1 MAWYRPTAN
10 NVNWSTP
17 TNWETSSDYTI
28 STWGVANT
36 LPTTSDYVYLHNRN
50 VILDTTSTQSIK
62 AALITNEA
70 LTPGINISPLSRISS
85 SAGGLISCSLASR
98 TGSNAIIIT
107 ASLKSSAS
115 LFTSLAGFSNNNINI
130 SGNLTSTAAGFAIS
144 HNVGASNT
152 YNIKGYLT
160 AAGGTVISI
169 AGNTNTQSFN
179 IEGNLYVN
187 AGGYCILSNTTT
199 AATILTLTGSV
210 YYTRGG
216 GNTSGAAIFLPSA
229 PNIINISGSIYSGM
243 GNFTS
248 TNVTVPAAIIS
259 NTAGGSITIIGD
271 VYAGRNAP
279 GIYATNAAGPTVTVY
294 GNLYN
299 DPINGIS
306 AVVSPKLVV
315 SASSQLS
322 IYTTAN
328 QTSSYASGSIPI
340 TYPSVNDV
348 RSGVEFGVTPLQTG
362 LMNVPSAN
370 DVRYGEPTDTGSG
383 LCFVPVTESVRF
395 GVTSSQTNNVNSTG
409 SVIIPLV
416 SDVLFGAFVNT
427 GSATGSY
434 GTVSDIWNFN
444 SSSLTSSGTVGEDIK
459 LSLDTNIGSITG
471 STLTELNNPNSIY
484 PIAKRLQN
492 IATTSSIIY
501 QFSSST
507 N

>member
-10 NVNWSTP
+10 NINWSTAS
-17 TNWETSSDYTI
+17 NWETSSDATI
-28 STWGVANT
+28 STWGIANA
-36 LPTTSDYVYLHNRN
+36 LPTVNDYVYLHNRN
-50 VILDTTSTQSIK
+50 VILDTNATQSIK
-62 AALITNEA
+62 AAVISNAA
-70 LTPGINISPLSRISS
+70 LTPGINISPLAKISS
-85 SAGGLISCSLASR
+85 SAGGTISCSLSSR

-107 ASLKSSAS
+107 SSLYASAS
-115 LFTSLAGFSNNNINI
+115 LFQTFGTQVSNSINI
-130 SGNLTSTAAGFAIS
+130 SGNLTSIGAGFAINQ
-144 HNVGASNT
+144 NVGTSAT
-152 YNIKGYLT
+152 YNIVGDVM
-160 AAGGTVISI
+160 AIGGRSINI
-169 AGNTNTQSFN
+169 AGNTLTSSIN
-179 IEGNLYVN
+179 IKGNLYVN
-187 AGGYCILSNTTT
+187 AAGNCIISNATSTTVLL
-199 AATILTLTGSV
+199 TITGSV
-210 YYTRGG
+210 YYLRGG
-216 GNTSGAAIFLPSA
+216 GNISQAAILLQG
-229 PNIINISGSIYSGM
+229 NRNVTNISGSVYSGM

-248 TNVTVPAAIIS
+248 TDSPAAIIDKS
-259 NTAGGSITIIGD
+259 TTGGSINVIGN

-279 GIYATNAAGPTVTVY
+279 GIIVTSNAGPTVTVY

-299 DPINGIS
+299 NEINGVQ
-306 AVVSPKLVV
+306 AVVCSKLIV
-315 SASSQLS
+315 SASSQLNL
-322 IYTTAN
+322 YTTAN
-328 QTSSYASGSIPI
+328 QTSSFASGSIPI

-362 LMNVPSAN
+362 LMAVPSAN

-383 LCFVPVTESVRF
+383 LCFVPVTESVRLS
-395 GVTSSQTNNVNSTG
+395 VTSSQTNNVNSTG

-416 SDVLFGAFVNT
+416 SDVLLGAFVNT

-434 GTVSDIWNFN
+434 GTVSDIWNFP
-444 SSSLTSSGTVGEDIK
+444 SSSLTASGTVGEDIK